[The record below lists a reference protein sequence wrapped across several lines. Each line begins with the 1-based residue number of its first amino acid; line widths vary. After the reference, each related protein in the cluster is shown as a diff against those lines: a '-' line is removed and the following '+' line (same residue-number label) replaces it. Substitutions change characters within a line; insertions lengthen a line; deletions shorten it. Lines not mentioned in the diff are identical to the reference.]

1 MSTLKLFTGKEIP
14 QLGLGTWK
22 SEKGLVHKAVVA
34 ALENGYRCVCGRSA
48 AGGNRSDAELG
59 MQQPGI

>member
-34 ALENGYRCVCGRSA
+34 ALENGYRCVCRRSA
-48 AGGNRSDAELG
+48 AVGHRSDAKLG
-59 MQQPGI
+59 MEQWCI